1 MDEKQAKQTID
12 QLTELVL
19 YHSRRY
25 YDQDA
30 PEIEDYE
37 YDKLLHRLM
46 DLEESYPQFAHA
58 DSPTKRIVGQVKN
71 TFEPVEH
78 KVQMGSLQ
86 DVFTPEEVYA
96 FHERIKEVVADPVY
110 VVEPKIDGLSVSLEY
125 RDGIFVRGST
135 RGDGFVGEDVTLNV
149 KTIQSIPKKL
159 LEPLPFLEVR
169 GEVYMSEERFQKLT
183 EEQEIR
189 EEKPFKNPRN
199 AAAGSLRQK
208 DPAIAAQRGLDIF
221 VFNVQQIEGKI
232 LTSHKESLDFL
243 QQQGFPVSPSYQ
255 AFSSIEAVMGE
266 IQRIGENRENYSFGI
281 DGAVVKVDSF
291 AQRERLGS
299 TAKYPKWAIAYKYP
313 PEQKPTVL
321 LDIQVK
327 VGRTGALTPTAV
339 FEPITLAGTTV
350 SRAVLHNQAFI
361 DEKQIAIGDTI
372 LVRKAGDIIPE
383 VIGVVSHAQENPVYQ
398 IPDICPACG
407 SPVFFEGGQA
417 AKRCQ
422 NSDCPAQLLRNL
434 IHFASRDAMDI
445 DGLGPSIVEN
455 LVSAGLVKSP
465 ADLYDITLEE
475 VSVLDRIAE
484 KSGSNLLAAIE
495 KSKQNDLSRLLFALG
510 IRGIGQKA
518 AKLLAA
524 RFMDIEHLFS
534 ASEED
539 ISSIDGFGGIM
550 ARAVVEYFSL
560 DATRGLIDRLQKAG
574 VNTRSKDRPTSDRL
588 AGLSFVL
595 TGTLP
600 HMTRSEAG
608 ARIERLGGKVSSSVS
623 KKTSYVVAGEEA
635 GSKLAKAQG
644 LGIPILD
651 EAALLALLEDD
662 GSPIPEK

>member
-1 MDEKQAKQTID
+1 MGDCLQISAR
-12 QLTELVL
+12 TE
-19 YHSRRY
+19 
-25 YDQDA
+25 
-30 PEIEDYE
+30 
-37 YDKLLHRLM
+37 
-46 DLEESYPQFAHA
+46 A
-58 DSPTKRIVGQVKN
+58 DS
-71 TFEPVEH
+71 
-78 KVQMGSLQ
+78 
-86 DVFTPEEVYA
+86 
-96 FHERIKEVVADPVY
+96 
-110 VVEPKIDGLSVSLEY
+110 
-125 RDGIFVRGST
+125 
-135 RGDGFVGEDVTLNV
+135 
-149 KTIQSIPKKL
+149 
-159 LEPLPFLEVR
+159 
-169 GEVYMSEERFQKLT
+169 
-183 EEQEIR
+183 
-189 EEKPFKNPRN
+189 
-199 AAAGSLRQK
+199 AAGYPGQSRPHWRIDAYSGVRTHYLGGDYCQ
-208 DPAIAAQRGLDIF
+208 PGCIAQPGL
-221 VFNVQQIEGKI
+221 
-232 LTSHKESLDFL
+232 
-243 QQQGFPVSPSYQ
+243 Y
-255 AFSSIEAVMGE
+255 
-266 IQRIGENRENYSFGI
+266 RR
-281 DGAVVKVDSF
+281 
-291 AQRERLGS
+291 
-299 TAKYPKWAIAYKYP
+299 
-313 PEQKPTVL
+313 
-321 LDIQVK
+321 
-327 VGRTGALTPTAV
+327 
-339 FEPITLAGTTV
+339 
-350 SRAVLHNQAFI
+350 
-361 DEKQIAIGDTI
+361 KQIAIGDTI

-534 ASEED
+534 ASEGD

>member
-37 YDKLLHRLM
+37 YDKLLHQLM

-159 LEPLPFLEVR
+159 LEPFPFLEVR

-445 DGLGPSIVEN
+445 EGLGPSIVEN

>member
-37 YDKLLHRLM
+37 YDKLLHQLM

-135 RGDGFVGEDVTLNV
+135 RGDGFVGEDVTLNL

-159 LEPLPFLEVR
+159 LEPFPFLEVR

-221 VFNVQQIEGKI
+221 VFNVQQIEGKF

-445 DGLGPSIVEN
+445 EGLGPSIVEN

>member
-135 RGDGFVGEDVTLNV
+135 RGDGFVGEDVTLNL

-159 LEPLPFLEVR
+159 LEPFPFLEVR

-662 GSPIPEK
+662 GSPLPEK